1 MTQSIVSSTARGA
14 QAEDIAC
21 AYLRK
26 QGLEVLSRNFRTPF
40 GEIDLIMHHGD
51 CVVFVEVRSRRRGSL
66 TSPIESVD
74 ARKQQRLLASAEVFL
89 NHLRADAEPPCRF
102 DVIGIIGDDQH
113 HEIEWVED
121 AFSR

>member
-1 MTQSIVSSTARGA
+1 MTQSIINSTARGT

-21 AYLRK
+21 EYLCK
-26 QGLEVLSRNFRTPF
+26 QGLEVLSRNFRTQF
-40 GEIDLIMHHGD
+40 GEIDLIMYDGD

-74 ARKQQRLLASAEVFL
+74 ARKQRRLLASAEVFL
-89 NHLRADAEPPCRF
+89 HRLRDSVEPPCRF

-113 HEIEWVED
+113 HEIEWIED